1 MATPSMTIP
10 KPAAPEFLLQLQ
22 APLLGLTWVLFHVG
36 LGWLGLAIGHLNACA
51 VAAGAL
57 DGTIL
62 SVIAVA
68 RASESF
74 QAGITGL
81 LSGLTLDNLAGGQTL
96 VTKAAQAIH
105 GMVDSILESFGGI
118 GDEATHKVLQGAA
131 IEGIWIAIIVVLA
144 ACIVKWVNTSTTSSR
159 NTMMPRHL
167 GPIGGSAPGRVH

>member
-10 KPAAPEFLLQLQ
+10 KPAAPAFLLQLH

-36 LGWLGLAIGHLNACA
+36 LGWLGLAIGHLNICA

-96 VTKAAQAIH
+96 VTKAGQAIH
-105 GMVDSILESFGGI
+105 GVVDSILESLGSI
-118 GDEATHKVLQGAA
+118 GDESAHKILQGAA
-131 IEGIWIAIIVVLA
+131 VEGIWIVIIVVLA
-144 ACIVKWVNTSTTSSR
+144 ALIVKWVNTSITSPR
-159 NTMMPRHL
+159 NTGMPRHL
-167 GPIGGSAPGRVH
+167 APIGSRSPRC